1 MKNILRNMNE
11 NRNYILSKRNDIC
24 LRCYFTK
31 LINHIKLINHTKCM
45 LYDLLVV
52 AQVVE
57 F

>member
-11 NRNYILSKRNDIC
+11 NRNYILSKRNNIC

-31 LINHIKLINHTKCM
+31 SINHSRCM
-45 LYDLLVV
+45 LRGLLVV
-52 AQVVE
+52 VQVVE

>member
-11 NRNYILSKRNDIC
+11 NRNYILSKRNNIC
-24 LRCYFTK
+24 SLYYFTK
-31 LINHIKLINHTKCM
+31 SINHTKCM
-45 LYDLLVV
+45 LYGLFVV

>member
-11 NRNYILSKRNDIC
+11 NRNYILSKRNNIC
-24 LRCYFTK
+24 LRCYFT
-31 LINHIKLINHTKCM
+31 KLINHTKCM

-52 AQVVE
+52 VQVVE